1 MGPERARRRLR
12 VNDLRL
18 EEIPFEFNGKTYQLR
33 CNMNVLA
40 DVQDV
45 YGGAIGKALA
55 GDKPTRSVLEF
66 LAAML
71 NDYAEEQGWPERYTS
86 RDVGRKFAPGSL
98 PVIEIMGLVT
108 RAITPPKQVSA
119 ADTENPAPETGDEDP
134 GNSGN

>member
-1 MGPERARRRLR
+1 MS
-12 VNDLRL
+12 DLRL

-45 YGGAIGKALA
+45 YDGAIGKALA
-55 GDKPTRSVLEF
+55 ADKPTRSVLEF

-86 RDVGRKFAPGSL
+86 RDVGRKFAPGAL
-98 PVIEIMGLVT
+98 PVVEIMGLVT
-108 RAITPPKQVSA
+108 RAIAPPKTVSA
-119 ADTENPAPETGDEDP
+119 ADTENKAPEAGAEDP
-134 GNSGN
+134 GDSGN